1 MQSALDMGIDLA
13 GCAHYPDH
21 HAFQA
26 SDVTHWIEWMN
37 AQNVSALLTT
47 EKDAVRIQGIMPTE
61 WEHALWV
68 LPMAVHWDDEA
79 TLQGFLE
86 SWVQALPSLEQRMD

>member
-1 MQSALDMGIDLA
+1 
-13 GCAHYPDH
+13 
-21 HAFQA
+21 
-26 SDVTHWIEWMN
+26 MN
-37 AQNVSALLTT
+37 AQNISALLTT
-47 EKDAVRIQGIMPTE
+47 EKDAVRLQDLLPAE
-61 WEHALWV
+61 WEDALWV